1 MRFTFT
7 KHFYFQFTKLYTVL
21 GTYKSKAFQ
30 SVPENKYFF
39 KVNPYLYRWQKVLMF
54 HNTRQQFEHKIKKS
68 VTLIVSEVLLQI
80 LTNNVKAFPLHQII
94 QNMALKS
101 FYSPLENRLLILIR
115 FYLINV
121 VVKSSLAKQVTF
133 SSLKNKS
140 PTVRVRKRVLL
151 LVALVFFRSIRRLI
165 I

>member
-1 MRFTFT
+1 
-7 KHFYFQFTKLYTVL
+7 
-21 GTYKSKAFQ
+21 
-30 SVPENKYFF
+30 
-39 KVNPYLYRWQKVLMF
+39 
-54 HNTRQQFEHKIKKS
+54 
-68 VTLIVSEVLLQI
+68 
-80 LTNNVKAFPLHQII
+80 
-94 QNMALKS
+94 MALKS